1 MTEAKE
7 YRFEILDITY
17 INGERSSIDYDYR
30 KKKFETEAE
39 LDSYVEYLEKKLNK
53 KLFLTIKDKFNEY
66 GWGRGSIN

>member
-30 KKKFETEAE
+30 RKKFETEDQ
-39 LDSYVEYLEKKLNK
+39 LNSYVEYLEKKLNK
-53 KLFLTIKDKFNEY
+53 KLFLTIKDTSNED
-66 GWGRGSIN
+66 GWGRDSIN